1 MEQMNSLYNITKQIL
16 VTLNQQCSTIDER
29 TTMID
34 KVNELLEQRGKILE
48 TLTPPYS
55 KKETTTGVKIIN
67 MDNMIKERMDCV
79 YGTIRDDLKQ
89 LKYKKDSDLT
99 YINPYKNMKT
109 VDGMYVDNKL

>member
-67 MDNMIKERMDCV
+67 MDNMIKERIDRKSTRLNSSHVSISYAVFC
-79 YGTIRDDLKQ
+79 LKQ
-89 LKYKKDSDLT
+89 KK
-99 YINPYKNMKT
+99 
-109 VDGMYVDNKL
+109 